1 MTYKRDRIYRHSI
14 CKLRV
19 HRGKTC
25 FQLLT
30 TAVSLY
36 TRAYPLRSK
45 QQAHLGVKEFSRYE
59 AIMNH
64 LHHDNAP
71 ELTQGKLKEF
81 CQLHAIRQ
89 TTTGGRDKPN
99 QNRCENKIGTI
110 KDKSTLIM

>member
-1 MTYKRDRIYRHSI
+1 
-14 CKLRV
+14 
-19 HRGKTC
+19 
-25 FQLLT
+25 
-30 TAVSLY
+30 
-36 TRAYPLRSK
+36 
-45 QQAHLGVKEFSRYE
+45 
-59 AIMNH
+59 MNH

-110 KDKSTLIM
+110 KDIATLIMQEGRAPPNTWNYAVQHAADIWNHRAHALLLFRTPAELFTGKVVDLPI